1 MSIVENM
8 KTRAKIL
15 MGFIILALLT
25 ASIGGASLLALSK
38 TTENMKAI
46 YEERLIANMYL
57 SQIQSYNLE
66 SKSEMLRIV
75 WEYGV
80 TQDREVVSAASNALT
95 RLSSETNNVIIKYE
109 AINLTDEEIRMLDE
123 LKGLLVT
130 YRPMRQN
137 VILLSYANK
146 IQEAKASDLEADLVR
161 VEIDEHI
168 NAMIANNKAVSE
180 TLYNTS
186 MEAEKVSSLI
196 TFALTGVALV
206 LSIAL
211 GLLLSSSIVKGF
223 NGAVLNAERLANGDF
238 SVEIDSKL
246 LKRKDEVGTLSRAF
260 DKMVKELKQL
270 LESIG
275 HDGFE
280 VSASSETLSATVQE
294 INAQIQGV
302 NSAALEISAG
312 MQETAA
318 AVEQVNTSGH
328 EILKLA
334 NVLVVDAE
342 TGQNSAIEIQKRADE
357 MRHGA
362 EKSKSEAYSIYDEK
376 QVQIKSSIEKGK
388 IVHEIKIMSESI
400 QSIAEQTNLLAL
412 NAAIEAARAGE
423 HGRGFAVVADEV
435 RKLAEASTRTAAQI
449 SGLVEEVNHALDRKS
464 VV

>member
-1 MSIVENM
+1 M
-8 KTRAKIL
+8 
-15 MGFIILALLT
+15 
-25 ASIGGASLLALSK
+25 
-38 TTENMKAI
+38 
-46 YEERLIANMYL
+46 
-57 SQIQSYNLE
+57 
-66 SKSEMLRIV
+66 
-75 WEYGV
+75 
-80 TQDREVVSAASNALT
+80 
-95 RLSSETNNVIIKYE
+95 
-109 AINLTDEEIRMLDE
+109 
-123 LKGLLVT
+123 
-130 YRPMRQN
+130 
-137 VILLSYANK
+137 
-146 IQEAKASDLEADLVR
+146 VR

-449 SGLVEEVNHALDRKS
+449 SGLVEEVNHAFDDLSKNANGLLSFIDFKVISDYEKLVETGIQYLSDADLIKASMLKFGAQASQINLGITQINEAIEAVATAVEQATSNTEEISHNVEDVTKAIEDVSTVSIRQAELAENLSESIRKFTL
-464 VV
+464 

>member
-1 MSIVENM
+1 
-8 KTRAKIL
+8 
-15 MGFIILALLT
+15 
-25 ASIGGASLLALSK
+25 
-38 TTENMKAI
+38 
-46 YEERLIANMYL
+46 MYL

-260 DKMVKELKQL
+260 DKMVK
-270 LESIG
+270 IG
-275 HDGFE
+275 
-280 VSASSETLSATVQE
+280 
-294 INAQIQGV
+294 
-302 NSAALEISAG
+302 
-312 MQETAA
+312 
-318 AVEQVNTSGH
+318 
-328 EILKLA
+328 
-334 NVLVVDAE
+334 
-342 TGQNSAIEIQKRADE
+342 RA
-357 MRHGA
+357 H
-362 EKSKSEAYSIYDEK
+362 
-376 QVQIKSSIEKGK
+376 V
-388 IVHEIKIMSESI
+388 
-400 QSIAEQTNLLAL
+400 
-412 NAAIEAARAGE
+412 
-423 HGRGFAVVADEV
+423 
-435 RKLAEASTRTAAQI
+435 
-449 SGLVEEVNHALDRKS
+449 
-464 VV
+464 